1 MNQILFDKDNRKI
14 NYNHKSVSSMKIV
27 FFKFILWLS
36 LLLGIGVLLY
46 YFYYL
51 YQLNSKEQLS
61 HKIKDNLGI
70 ASLYSGIDTSYTSKK
85 LTLNDYV
92 TEDSQFSVIGLI
104 EIPKININYPII
116 SYINDELLK
125 IAPCRFFGPLPNEV
139 GNLCIAAHNYNNYK
153 FFSKLKNLKIGDRIF
168 LYDLSK
174 NKLEYIVYD
183 VYDTDYNDLSCT
195 SQDTNGKKEI
205 TLITCHNIKSKR
217 TIIKAKER
225 E

>member
-1 MNQILFDKDNRKI
+1 MNQILFDKNNRKVD
-14 NYNHKSVSSMKIV
+14 YKHKSVPTRKIV
-27 FFKFILWLS
+27 FFQFLLWFSILLAICI
-36 LLLGIGVLLY
+36 LFY

-61 HKIKDNLGI
+61 NKIKDNLGI
-70 ASLYSGIDTSYTSKK
+70 ASLYSGIDTTYTSKK

-92 TEDSQFSVIGLI
+92 TQDSHFSVIGLI
-104 EIPKININYPII
+104 EIPKININYPIL

-125 IAPCRFFGPLPNEV
+125 IAPCRFFGPLPNES

-153 FFSKLKNLKIGDRIF
+153 FFSKLKNLKIGDSIF
-168 LYDLSK
+168 IYDLSK

-183 VYDTDYNDLSCT
+183 VYDTDYTDLSCT
-195 SQDTNGKKEI
+195 LQDTNGKKEI